1 MKERL
6 LCIDLFANEKNV
18 IHISEIDIKNRLDK
32 ISIHDSVDITKD
44 KQGLENVVKVIKN
57 AAE

>member
-6 LCIDLFANEKNV
+6 LCID
-18 IHISEIDIKNRLDK
+18 ISEIDIKNRLDK